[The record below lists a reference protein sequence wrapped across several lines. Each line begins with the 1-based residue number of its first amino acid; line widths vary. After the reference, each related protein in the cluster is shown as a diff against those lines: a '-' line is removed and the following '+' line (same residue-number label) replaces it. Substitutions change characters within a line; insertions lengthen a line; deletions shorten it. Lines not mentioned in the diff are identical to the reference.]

1 MARQKTQLKL
11 KVEGVSAVLR
21 DAQSV
26 VDRVGADAAAEL
38 GDGYEYVAKPH
49 RFTARGFV
57 QTASREGQIT
67 EAREK
72 RLHRILGR

>member
-1 MARQKTQLKL
+1 MARQKAQIKL
-11 KVEGVSAVLR
+11 KIDGVSAVLR

-26 VDRVGADAAAEL
+26 VDRVGSDAAAEL

-49 RFTARGFV
+49 AYTARGFI